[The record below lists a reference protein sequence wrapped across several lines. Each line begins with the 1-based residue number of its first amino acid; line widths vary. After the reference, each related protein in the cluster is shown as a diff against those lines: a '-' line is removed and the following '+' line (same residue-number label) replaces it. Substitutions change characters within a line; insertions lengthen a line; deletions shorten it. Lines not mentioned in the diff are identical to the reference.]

1 MRLNQVFN
9 FLSRRKPAAQ
19 PPKEPIVSNKEQPF
33 IYTDEQLMARL
44 KFFIG
49 ICLALTLTGIVFVVL
64 YSIIFVTQPLNAMS
78 PIDQKFFELII
89 PIATFLTGTLSGIML
104 AGNKKEDQ
112 EAMLAAQKQAAA
124 NAESAAKSAAAAPA
138 PVTNS
143 WGSQPLGGFNN
154 GSNTFGSTA
163 AFGAASS
170 TGFGPNSSAPSA
182 FGPGTSEVTTGW
194 GGKAA
199 PPPTTEWP
207 ER

>member
-1 MRLNQVFN
+1 V
-9 FLSRRKPAAQ
+9 A
-19 PPKEPIVSNKEQPF
+19 NKDQQPF

-64 YSIIFVTQPLNAMS
+64 YSIIFVTQPLNAIS

-112 EAMLAAQKQAAA
+112 DAMLAAQKQAAA
-124 NAESAAKSAAAAPA
+124 NAADAAKSAAPAPAAP
-138 PVTNS
+138 PVSNS
-143 WGSQPLGGFNN
+143 WGSTSLGG
-154 GSNTFGSTA
+154 GFGSA
-163 AFGAASS
+163 QPGMMGARAEPSFGAPAFGGAPFGAPVVEQQSSEVFTSS
-170 TGFGPNSSAPSA
+170 TGKPGP
-182 FGPGTSEVTTGW
+182 VQ
-194 GGKAA
+194 
-199 PPPTTEWP
+199 PPFP

>member
-1 MRLNQVFN
+1 MRLNPLSI
-9 FLSRRKPAAQ
+9 FLDRHRKRVPQ
-19 PPKEPIVSNKEQPF
+19 PLKEPSVQNNPPPF

-64 YSIIFVTQPLNAMS
+64 YSIIFVTQPLNAIS

-104 AGNKKEDQ
+104 AGTKKEDQ
-112 EAMLAAQKQAAA
+112 DAMLTAQKQAAS
-124 NAESAAKSAAAAPA
+124 NAADAAKSAAASNTSTTT
-138 PVTNS
+138 VTTS
-143 WGSQPLGGFNN
+143 GWGSQTLGGGV
-154 GSNTFGSTA
+154 GSAMPGGRVEPVASWGTA
-163 AFGAASS
+163 PIADSGVS
-170 TGFGPNSSAPSA
+170 
-182 FGPGTSEVTTGW
+182 TGW

-199 PPPTTEWP
+199 PPPVTNWP

>member
-1 MRLNQVFN
+1 MSKN
-9 FLSRRKPAAQ
+9 
-19 PPKEPIVSNKEQPF
+19 EQPF

-64 YSIIFVTQPLNAMS
+64 YSIIFVTQPLNAIS

-104 AGNKKEDQ
+104 AGTKKEDQ
-112 EAMLAAQKQAAA
+112 DAMLAAQKQAAE
-124 NAESAAKSAAAAPA
+124 NAAAAAKSAAIAAPAAAPAWSA

-143 WGSQPLGGFNN
+143 WGSQPLGG
-154 GSNTFGSTA
+154 GASFGSVGSVVPSQEPAWGAPAADVTA
-163 AFGAASS
+163 
-170 TGFGPNSSAPSA
+170 
-182 FGPGTSEVTTGW
+182 GW

-199 PPPTTEWP
+199 PPPTTAWP